1 MSEIRYDLLHDEYI
15 LIAPERL
22 HRPIPEAS
30 ATLPEPRI
38 CPFCPG
44 HEELTPQEIFAI
56 RQDGRW
62 QTRVIPNLYKA
73 VQIETPYDS
82 SCDGINERWG
92 GYGAHE
98 ILVDTP
104 LHDATLAS
112 MSTQEIFW
120 WLKTIQERVED
131 LARDPKLVGIDIF
144 KNYGL
149 KAGATQPHPHT
160 QIIALPILSKH
171 QKRAFDHAWRYYQE
185 HGRSLH
191 QDIATFE
198 SQRERALYETTH
210 FFTFAPYAS
219 SFPFETILLAKEHA
233 TIAGMKETLL
243 QELATHFHK
252 LFVALQAEL
261 GQFDYNLLFY
271 LPPLNQNFEN
281 AHFFGQKERI
291 FRFFVRVTP
300 RIYTLAGFEL
310 LTHSAINPVQPEL
323 AAKLLRRYY
332 EAGS

>member
-22 HRPIPEAS
+22 HRPIPQTAP
-30 ATLPEPRI
+30 ALPEPKI

-44 HEELTPQEIFAI
+44 HEELTSQEIFAI
-56 RQDGRW
+56 RQGGQWR
-62 QTRVIPNLYKA
+62 TRVIPNLYKA

-82 SCDGINERWG
+82 SREGINERWG

-98 ILVDTP
+98 IVIDTP
-104 LHDATLAS
+104 KHEATLAT
-112 MSTQEIFW
+112 MSIQEITW
-120 WLKTIQERVED
+120 WLQTIQERVED
-131 LARDPKLVGIDIF
+131 LAKDPKLVGIDIF

-171 QKRAFDHAWRYYQE
+171 QKHAFLHAWRYYQE

-198 SQRERALYETTH
+198 SQKERALYETTY
-210 FFTFAPYAS
+210 FLSFTPYAS

-233 TIAGMKETLL
+233 SIAGMSQETL
-243 QELATHFHK
+243 QELATHIQK
-252 LFVALQAEL
+252 LFTALYSEL

-281 AHFFGQKERI
+281 AQFFGQKEQI
-291 FRFFVRVTP
+291 FRFFIRVTP

-323 AAKLLRRYY
+323 AAKLLRRHY
-332 EAGS
+332 ETGT